1 MKQNIILKNFLRSL
15 PEGAML
21 YCPLLGWVKIA
32 EVNASGICV
41 VSLSDQKDNE
51 SYLFRDDAHLAN
63 FEQGEPM
70 LLPSVSC
77 RSWDVLD
84 FNDGDI
90 VAVDILSN
98 SGKMKT
104 YIMKFKGLSFY
115 PFFTVHYYL
124 LGSLKTKTLLIDQE
138 MIINGSYSRER
149 LIIFRYATE
158 TEEEKFK
165 AKVEKLNLQI

>member
-1 MKQNIILKNFLRSL
+1 MEYNKRLRIFLRSL
-15 PEGAML
+15 SEGAML
-21 YCPLLGWVKIA
+21 YSPLFGFVKVA
-32 EVNASGICV
+32 EVNDSGICV

-70 LLPSVSC
+70 LLPSFSC
-77 RSWDVLD
+77 RSWDILD

-90 VAVDILSN
+90 VAVDMLLN

-104 YIMKFKGLSFY
+104 FIMKFKGLSVD
-115 PFFTVHYYL
+115 PSFTVHYYL
-124 LGSLKTKTLLIDQE
+124 LGSLKTRTLLIDQE
-138 MIINGSYSRER
+138 MIIHGSYSRER
-149 LIIFRYATE
+149 LIVFRPATE
-158 TEEEKFK
+158 KEEEKFK

>member
-1 MKQNIILKNFLRSL
+1 MKQNIKLKNFLRSL
-15 PEGAML
+15 SEGAKL
-21 YCPLLGWVKIA
+21 YSPLLGWVKVA
-32 EVNASGICV
+32 EVNDSGICV

-70 LLPSVSC
+70 LLPSFSC
-77 RSWDVLD
+77 RSWDILD

-90 VAVDILSN
+90 VAVDMLLN

-104 YIMKFKGLSFY
+104 FIMKFKGLSVD
-115 PFFTVHYYL
+115 PSFTVHYYL
-124 LGSLKTKTLLIDQE
+124 LGSLKTRTLLIDQE
-138 MIINGSYSRER
+138 MIIHGSYSRER
-149 LIIFRYATE
+149 LIVFRPATE
-158 TEEEKFK
+158 KEEEKFK

>member
-1 MKQNIILKNFLRSL
+1 MEHNKRLRSFLRSL
-15 PEGAML
+15 SEDAML
-21 YCPLLGWVKIA
+21 YSPLFGWVKVV
-32 EVNASGICV
+32 EVNESGICV
-41 VSLSDQKDNE
+41 ASLSDQKDNE

-70 LLPSVSC
+70 LLPSFSC
-77 RSWDVLD
+77 RSWDILD

-90 VAVDILSN
+90 VAVDILLN

-104 YIMKFKGLSFY
+104 FIMKFKGLSVDHS
-115 PFFTVHYYL
+115 FTVHYYL

-138 MIINGSYSRER
+138 MIIHGSYSRER
-149 LIIFRYATE
+149 LIIFRSATE